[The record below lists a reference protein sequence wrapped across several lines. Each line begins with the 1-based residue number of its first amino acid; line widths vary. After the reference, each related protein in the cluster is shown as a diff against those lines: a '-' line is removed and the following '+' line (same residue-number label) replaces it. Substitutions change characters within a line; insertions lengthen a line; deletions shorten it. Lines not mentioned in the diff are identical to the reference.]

1 MGYYRLWVITYLR
14 FNCILILTSIDRI
27 SSAGSATTTVWL
39 NHFNATLAGA
49 SHHFTTFSKSK
60 ESMQACLDHVFT
72 CHCHFAFHLDTVLT
86 KYSQTPIYSRPLSI
100 VPLFIVTPYE
110 TFPIIPPP
118 SLPICLVQHKD
129 FPLSIVPSVYN
140 PHFPKFLYCQK
151 GGTIDRGPL

>member
-1 MGYYRLWVITYLR
+1 MADGLFVVRSTDKAGMMLWPYGKLISKIV
-14 FNCILILTSIDRI
+14 FNLLCGHKATAELKLYFLLLIICLKLPKTIILTCYPALLCFVSFPSNSCLLI
-27 SSAGSATTTVWL
+27 
-39 NHFNATLAGA
+39 
-49 SHHFTTFSKSK
+49 FS
-60 ESMQACLDHVFT
+60 DHY
-72 CHCHFAFHLDTVLT
+72 C
-86 KYSQTPIYSRPLSI
+86 RPLSI
-100 VPLFIVTPYE
+100 VPSFIVTPYE